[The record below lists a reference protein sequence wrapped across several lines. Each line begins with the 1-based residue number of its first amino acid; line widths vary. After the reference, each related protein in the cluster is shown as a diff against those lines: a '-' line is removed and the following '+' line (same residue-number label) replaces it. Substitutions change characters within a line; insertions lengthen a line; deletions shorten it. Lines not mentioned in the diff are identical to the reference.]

1 VSKRRASFDTRP
13 RPATQV
19 QFVIRLTEAFEK
31 AGEFAE
37 YADRFFTY
45 DLQDMTKFLGANR

>member
-1 VSKRRASFDTRP
+1 MSKSRASFDTRP